1 MSAPLEV
8 IEYYVPRKGGRVIK
22 GDVLLFISPT
32 PFKGNRRGGGVSLLC
47 FIEIKKVNYIKLCF

>member
-1 MSAPLEV
+1 MCPLFMSAPLEV

-32 PFKGNRRGGGVSLLC
+32 PFKGNRRGGLPTV
-47 FIEIKKVNYIKLCF
+47 FY